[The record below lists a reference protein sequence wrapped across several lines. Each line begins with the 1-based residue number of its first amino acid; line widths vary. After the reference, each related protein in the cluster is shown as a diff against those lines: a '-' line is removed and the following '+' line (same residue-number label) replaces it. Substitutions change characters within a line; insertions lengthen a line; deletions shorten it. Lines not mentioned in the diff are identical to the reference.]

1 MFILFLVSGKGMQC
15 PVMIHL
21 INPCGFY
28 FFFFCQN
35 NTLTQHSQIN
45 MLDTVLVLDL
55 FLYEF
60 QFSYFHMIEDMTF
73 TITF

>member
-1 MFILFLVSGKGMQC
+1 MVSVFSFIF
-15 PVMIHL
+15 
-21 INPCGFY
+21 
-28 FFFFCQN
+28 QN
-35 NTLTQHSQIN
+35 NTLTRHSQIN
-45 MLDTVLVLDL
+45 MLDTVFVLDF